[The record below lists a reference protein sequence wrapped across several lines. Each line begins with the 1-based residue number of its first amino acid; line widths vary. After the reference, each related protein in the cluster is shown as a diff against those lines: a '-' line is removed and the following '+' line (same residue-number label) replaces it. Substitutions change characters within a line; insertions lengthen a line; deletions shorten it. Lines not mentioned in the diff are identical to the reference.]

1 MHDQI
6 HDPLVFKDLAHPSAD
21 PTEIWPEW
29 MDTEGLDAEGAE
41 HDNEKLVFKLN
52 FHLIPAVGFQLCL
65 AKCFLP
71 NRFCKKEGLSRVSK
85 SVKEYP
91 NAK

>member
-52 FHLIPAVGFQLCL
+52 FHLIPAVGF
-65 AKCFLP
+65 
-71 NRFCKKEGLSRVSK
+71 
-85 SVKEYP
+85 
-91 NAK
+91 